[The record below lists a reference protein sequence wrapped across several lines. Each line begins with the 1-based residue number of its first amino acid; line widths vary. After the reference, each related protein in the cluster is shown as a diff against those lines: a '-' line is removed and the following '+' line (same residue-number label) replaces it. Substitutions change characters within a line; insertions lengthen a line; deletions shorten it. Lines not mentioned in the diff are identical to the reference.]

1 MSAKRKPQERTT
13 KQTHS
18 LSRQWPRMAYAVAF
32 AAACNLLAAPT
43 LFAAETTH
51 KKSVTELAEPIVS
64 LDENKQPIQSLV
76 SAFEGMGDAYKPR
89 TEHFITDGRPKYIN
103 RLILEQSPYL
113 LQHAHNPV
121 DWFPFGSD
129 AFDLAVEQDK
139 PVFLSIGY
147 ATCHW
152 CHVMERES
160 FENEAIAELL
170 NEHFIAIKVDREQL
184 PDVDSLYMSAV
195 LMINGQGGWP
205 MSNFLDS
212 TGRPFHGA
220 TYIPPDRFTQ
230 LLKQVETLW
239 RDDKQVLLDAAGDV
253 SKALETANSLS
264 NTARDVGENEVA
276 RARAQALSR
285 HDDNEGGFGQAPK
298 FPQEAL
304 LTFLLNQ
311 AQLNKHTP
319 SLNAVNFTLE
329 KMAAGG
335 IHDQIGGGFHRYA
348 VDNQW
353 LVPHFEKMLYN
364 QGLLSR
370 VYSKA
375 YSVSGND
382 QHELTAKGILDYVAR
397 EMMSPEGLFY
407 SATDADSEGA
417 EGTFFLWSPDSI
429 KEVIGDD
436 DAAIAD
442 ALWGVTPEG
451 NFEHQ
456 SILYLP
462 QELESVAKN
471 LGMSVD
477 ELQLKR
483 IEIGNKLLKKRN
495 TRIKPLRDDKII
507 TSWNA
512 LMITAFAEGGQ
523 LLNEPRY
530 SEIAAD
536 AATSLWQQMR
546 AQDGK
551 LWRTLYE
558 KQVSVP
564 AKQTDYAYLAESL
577 VALYDTTGDDIWL
590 SRAIEIVDEMN
601 ARFWDTEQGGYF
613 LGEASVSGTALTVR
627 PKDLHDSSM
636 PSGNSVALRAIA
648 KLYKRTGEERFA
660 DRANEVIATFSTSLA
675 EQPGGFYYMLTGV
688 SEHLFGEAGPVDY
701 AARGVVKVSA
711 KRRDDNTVDIH
722 IDLKDGWHLNSDKP
736 AQDYLVPTSV
746 SSEQADTL
754 SDIQFP
760 EPVLRKLGFER
771 SQLSLFEGQF
781 SISATVSEEYID
793 ESVLPLS
800 IRLQACNDEVCLAP
814 ETASID
820 VSWIQ

>member
-1 MSAKRKPQERTT
+1 MTNTQ
-13 KQTHS
+13 
-18 LSRQWPRMAYAVAF
+18 
-32 AAACNLLAAPT
+32 LLAIKTIQRNYFQINSLLNAVRALTLLLFCAPP
-43 LFAAETTH
+43 LMAAETTD
-51 KKSVTELAEPIVS
+51 KQLVSDLAEPIVS
-64 LDENKQPIQSLV
+64 LDNNNQPIQALMD
-76 SAFEGMGDAYKPR
+76 AFENMGENYKPR

-103 RLILEQSPYL
+103 RLILERSPYL

-121 DWFPFGSD
+121 NWYPFGSD
-129 AFDLAVEQDK
+129 AFDLAVAQNK

-160 FENEAIAELL
+160 FENEDIAELL
-170 NEHFIAIKVDREQL
+170 NKNFIAIKVDREQL

-220 TYIPPDRFTQ
+220 TYIPPDAFINI
-230 LLKQVETLW
+230 LKQIETLW

-253 SKALETANSLS
+253 SEALDRANRLS
-264 NTARDVGENEVA
+264 HAARDVGENEVA
-276 RARAQALSR
+276 RARAMALAR
-285 HDDNEGGFGQAPK
+285 HDDNKGGFSQAPK

-304 LTFLLNQ
+304 LTFLLNE
-311 AQLNKHTP
+311 ARLKKHTP
-319 SLNAVNFTLE
+319 SFNAVNFTLE

-348 VDNQW
+348 VDNEW

-370 VYSKA
+370 VYSQA
-375 YSVSGND
+375 YSMSGD
-382 QHELTAKGILDYVAR
+382 SQHEYTAKGIFDYVAR
-397 EMMSPEGLFY
+397 EMRSPEGLFY

-417 EGTFFLWSPDSI
+417 EGTFFLWSPETI
-429 KEVIGDD
+429 KSVVGEE
-436 DAAIAD
+436 DAAIAE

-462 QELESVAKN
+462 KELDSVAQSVG
-471 LGMSVD
+471 LSVD
-477 ELQLKR
+477 ALLAKR
-483 IEIGNKLLKKRN
+483 AEIGQKLLTERD
-495 TRIKPLRDDKII
+495 TRIRPLRDDKII
-507 TSWNA
+507 TAWNA

-523 LLNEPRY
+523 ALNEPRY
-530 SEIAAD
+530 TEIALNAG
-536 AATSLWQQMR
+536 TSLWQKMR
-546 AQDGK
+546 VGEGM

-558 KQVSVP
+558 EQASVP

-577 VALYDTTGDDIWL
+577 IALYDISGDILWLNRARDIV
-590 SRAIEIVDEMN
+590 EEMN
-601 ARFWDTEQGGYF
+601 ERFWDTDEGGYF

-636 PSGNSVALRAIA
+636 PSGNSVALRTIA
-648 KLYKRTGEERFA
+648 KLYKRTGEERYA
-660 DRANEVIATFSTSLA
+660 DRANELIATFSSFLA

-688 SEHLFGEAGPVDY
+688 SEHLSGEAGPLDY

-711 KRRDDNTVDIH
+711 ERRDSTTVDIH
-722 IDLKDGWHLNSDKP
+722 IAMKVGWHLNSNTP
-736 AQDYLVPTSV
+736 IQDYLVPITV
-746 SSEQADTL
+746 SSEQPSSL

-771 SQLSLFEGQF
+771 SELSLFEGQV
-781 SISATVSEEYID
+781 SISATVNEDDIA
-793 ESVLPLS
+793 ESVLPLYV
-800 IRLQACNDEVCLAP
+800 RLQACDDEVCLAP
-814 ETASID
+814 ETVSID
-820 VSWIQ
+820 VSWN